1 MLEVRPYADEDRTR
15 WDAYVRA
22 SSDAHFGQLTA
33 WKDVVE
39 RGYGCRSAYSIAIDS
54 GTVRGVLPLFERPG
68 RDLFSA
74 PGGLLADSA
83 EVAAALLH
91 PARERVQ
98 RGGLQ
103 WLELRDQRRAW
114 PDLTTNDEHCTMVVD
129 LEPASEAQWKVFD
142 TKLRNQIRKG
152 EKAGFE
158 ARWGRDQV
166 ADFHRV
172 MLENMRDL
180 GTPMRGIGYYRLVL
194 ERLGEA
200 ADLLVIRLDG
210 TPAGAMF
217 TVGLGETWT
226 DPWASS
232 LRRFFDRCPN
242 QVLYWQAMQSAIARG
257 MKRFDM
263 GRSQWNSGTFKF
275 KQQWGAKPVPLF
287 YQYALGRAAALPS
300 LADQKE
306 RLALAVQVWRRL
318 PVFVAGALGE
328 PLKRRFPEVM

>member
-1 MLEVRPYADEDRTR
+1 LLEVRPYADGDRTR

-22 SSDAHFGQLTA
+22 SPDAHFGQLAA

-39 RGYGCRSAYSIAIDS
+39 RGYGCRARYWIAVESDR
-54 GTVRGVLPLFERPG
+54 VRGVLPLFERPG

-74 PGGLLADSA
+74 PGGLLADSDA
-83 EVAAALLH
+83 VAAALLA
-91 PARERVQ
+91 PALERVKD
-98 RGGLQ
+98 RGLR

-114 PDLTTNDEHCTMVVD
+114 PGLLTNDEHCTMVVA
-129 LEPASEAQWKVFD
+129 LERSPEAQWKTFD

-152 EKAGFE
+152 EKAGYDV
-158 ARWGRDQV
+158 RWGRDQW

-180 GTPMRGIGYYRLVL
+180 GTPMRGSGYYRLVL
-194 ERLGEA
+194 ERLGDA
-200 ADLLVIRLDG
+200 AEILVIRLAG

-217 TVGLGETWT
+217 VVGLGDRWT

-257 MKRFDM
+257 VKRFDM
-263 GRSQWNSGTFKF
+263 GRSQWNSGTFNF

-287 YQYALGRAAALPS
+287 YQYALGRAAAPPS

-306 RLALAVQVWRRL
+306 RYALAVRAWRRL
-318 PVFVAGALGE
+318 PLWLAGALGE
-328 PLKRRFPEVM
+328 PLKRRFPEVL

>member
-22 SSDAHFGQLTA
+22 SPDAHFGQLAA

-39 RGYGCRSAYSIAIDS
+39 RGYGCRAVYGIAIDS
-54 GTVRGVLPLFERPG
+54 GRVRGVLPLFERPG

-83 EVAAALLH
+83 EVAAALLA
-91 PARERVQ
+91 PARERVT

-114 PDLTTNDEHCTMVVD
+114 PDLTTSDEHCTMVVD
-129 LEPASEAQWKVFD
+129 LESAPEAQWKVFD

-152 EKAGFE
+152 EKSGYE
-158 ARWGRDQV
+158 VRWGRDQV

-180 GTPMRGIGYYRLVL
+180 GTPMRGRAYYRLVL

-287 YQYALGRAAALPS
+287 YQYVLGRAAALPA

-306 RLALAVQVWRRL
+306 RFALAVKVWRRL
-318 PVFVAGALGE
+318 PVSVAGALGE
-328 PLKRRFPEVM
+328 PLKRRFPEVL